1 MMIGGGVA
9 SPPGGTAK
17 SVAAIDAEMVQVEG
31 IGSGSVSGSASGSGS
46 PATASTRLT
55 NNNNNNHSNATNNN
69 NNNNNNNNHNNN
81 NNNHNHNNNNNNGS
95 NGNAN
100 NNNGQSGSDVS
111 NSNNNNNNNEGHAV
125 LNCSGAGTGAASD
138 KFCCHDEDLP
148 VSTGVTRPWE
158 PPSPTFSQTRSH
170 LIQVHPTH
178 HHQHPAAH
186 HHQQMTVPPAS
197 LIDGVSLQS
206 CTAGPFASG
215 NGGGASRQRLLEL
228 SHGLGALR
236 HYNDLANH
244 VLSLN
249 QQGAVV
255 TKLLGTLRPP
265 GLIGGSKPKV
275 ATPAVVAKIEQ
286 YKRENP
292 TIFAW
297 EIRERLISEGVCS
310 NATAPSVS
318 SINRILRNR
327 AAERAAAEFARAAG
341 YGLYA
346 AGPHPYFNTAAHQH
360 PTTSHHL
367 PGGWPAPG
375 APGHPWMLPPLA
387 TGISG
392 AASALLLPPSLSPG
406 AAAAAAA
413 AASASAAGT
422 ADHALH
428 AADAIARGYLQD
440 GDGDDGSLD
449 GSEQPK
455 FRRNR
460 TTFSPEQ
467 LEELEKEFERSHY
480 PCVSTRERLASK
492 TSLSEARVQVWFSNR
507 RAKWRR
513 HQRMNLLKRSPPP
526 PPPPPPQPQPRPHS
540 ASSMEIGRTSVCS
553 IGGMGGESSAFRA
566 VVTTSSSQSSRES
579 NDRINRLESI
589 SKQHQQQQHQ
599 QQQQQHQ
606 QQQEKKPSAFRMISQ
621 LVGEDSRSNLSRA
634 TSPNY
639 DNQRSGH
646 GPGGPGS
653 GQRIEYETVEDE
665 DEDEEIDVQDSDQ
678 DIPSSPPVAWR
689 DHWTDQQPLELT
701 KHDR

>member
-9 SPPGGTAK
+9 TPPGTAK
-17 SVAAIDAEMVQVEG
+17 SAAAIDSEMVQVDG

-46 PATASTRLT
+46 PATGATTTRL
-55 NNNNNNHSNATNNN
+55 
-69 NNNNNNNNHNNN
+69 
-81 NNNHNHNNNNNNGS
+81 
-95 NGNAN
+95 AN
-100 NNNGQSGSDVS
+100 S
-111 NSNNNNNNNEGHAV
+111 SNNNNNNSGNNNNNGEISNNNNNNDGHGVA
-125 LNCSGAGTGAASD
+125 NCAGTTTSGASD
-138 KFCCHDEDLP
+138 KFCCQDEDPVP
-148 VSTGVTRPWE
+148 VSIGVARPWE
-158 PPSPTFSQTRSH
+158 PPSSPTFSQTRSH
-170 LIQVHPTH
+170 LLQIHPPH

-186 HHQQMTVPPAS
+186 HHQQMNVPVS
-197 LIDGVSLQS
+197 LIDGVNLQN

-215 NGGGASRQRLLEL
+215 NNGGASRQRLIEL

-346 AGPHPYFNTAAHQH
+346 AAGPHPYFNSHQH

-367 PGGWPAPG
+367 PAGWPAPAG
-375 APGHPWMLPPLA
+375 AAGHPWMLPPLA

-392 AASALLLPPSLSPG
+392 AAASALLLPPSLSPG

-422 ADHALH
+422 SEHALH
-428 AADAIARGYLQD
+428 AADVIARGYLQD

-526 PPPPPPQPQPRPHS
+526 PPPPPPQPQPQQQPHS
-540 ASSMEIGRTSVCS
+540 ATSAMEIGQRTSGCS
-553 IGGMGGESSAFRA
+553 IAGMGGESSAFRA
-566 VVTTSSSQSSRES
+566 VVTNSATRDT
-579 NDRINRLESI
+579 NLDRSERIDRLESVP
-589 SKQHQQQQHQ
+589 KQP
-599 QQQQQHQ
+599 
-606 QQQEKKPSAFRMISQ
+606 EKKPSAFRMISQ
-621 LVGEDSRSNLSRA
+621 LVGDDSSELSRP
-634 TSPNY
+634 TSPMY
-639 DNQRSGH
+639 ERHGSGF
-646 GPGGPGS
+646 GPRPGS
-653 GQRIEYETVEDE
+653 AHRIRYDQNE

-678 DIPSSPPVAWR
+678 DAPSSPPIAWR

>member
-1 MMIGGGVA
+1 MMIGGGIA
-9 SPPGGTAK
+9 TPPSTGK
-17 SVAAIDAEMVQVEG
+17 PLAAINEMVVIDSVG
-31 IGSGSVSGSASGSGS
+31 SASVISGSGSGSGS
-46 PATASTRLT
+46 PATASTRT
-55 NNNNNNHSNATNNN
+55 IN
-69 NNNNNNNNHNNN
+69 
-81 NNNHNHNNNNNNGS
+81 
-95 NGNAN
+95 
-100 NNNGQSGSDVS
+100 
-111 NSNNNNNNNEGHAV
+111 NSNNNNNNDTSNNNINNEGHVAIG
-125 LNCSGAGTGAASD
+125 NSGGSNAGSNGG
-138 KFCCHDEDLP
+138 KLCCQDDDN
-148 VSTGVTRPWE
+148 VTASTGTTVTRPWE
-158 PPSPTFSQTRSH
+158 PPSPTLGQGRSRLLQIH
-170 LIQVHPTH
+170 SHPQHSH
-178 HHQHPAAH
+178 HHGGISGVAA
-186 HHQQMTVPPAS
+186 AS
-197 LIDGVSLQS
+197 IIDGVGLQN
-206 CTAGPFASG
+206 CTGAFSG
-215 NGGGASRQRLLEL
+215 SNNAAGGASRQRLLEL

-275 ATPAVVAKIEQ
+275 ATPAVVSKIEQ

-346 AGPHPYFNTAAHQH
+346 AGPHPYFNSAHHH
-360 PTTSHHL
+360 PSSSHHL
-367 PGGWPAPG
+367 PTGWPTPG
-375 APGHPWMLPPLA
+375 APGHPWMMPPL
-387 TGISG
+387 TSG
-392 AASALLLPPSLSPG
+392 LSGASALLLPPSLSPG
-406 AAAAAAA
+406 G
-413 AASASAAGT
+413 AGGST
-422 ADHALH
+422 TVAGSPEHALH
-428 AADAIARGYLQD
+428 ADAIARGYLQD
-440 GDGDDGSLD
+440 EGDDGSLD

-526 PPPPPPQPQPRPHS
+526 QLPPPSVATTPGSHTTSGLDIPRTPS
-540 ASSMEIGRTSVCS
+540 CT
-553 IGGMGGESSAFRA
+553 IGGMGGENSAFRA
-566 VVTTSSSQSSRES
+566 VVTTTMGQDGVNKTCER
-579 NDRINRLESI
+579 
-589 SKQHQQQQHQ
+589 
-599 QQQQQHQ
+599 
-606 QQQEKKPSAFRMISQ
+606 KPSAFRMISQ
-621 LVGEDSRSNLSRA
+621 LVGDDPPVNVNPSKSPESGKRSRGSLSMEVDS
-634 TSPNY
+634 P
-639 DNQRSGH
+639 D
-646 GPGGPGS
+646 
-653 GQRIEYETVEDE
+653 

-678 DIPSSPPVAWR
+678 ELASSPVVWR
-689 DHWTDQQPLELT
+689 DTWTDQQPLELT

>member
-1 MMIGGGVA
+1 MMIGG
-9 SPPGGTAK
+9 
-17 SVAAIDAEMVQVEG
+17 SVATPTGTTKPAVTTNDNSMVVVDA
-31 IGSGSVSGSASGSGS
+31 IGSAAAESGFSLPNAASKLNAKAIG
-46 PATASTRLT
+46 
-55 NNNNNNHSNATNNN
+55 ATNNN
-69 NNNNNNNNHNNN
+69 AAVKCCSDDS
-81 NNNHNHNNNNNNGS
+81 GPTPAS
-95 NGNAN
+95 NG
-100 NNNGQSGSDVS
+100 V
-111 NSNNNNNNNEGHAV
+111 
-125 LNCSGAGTGAASD
+125 T
-138 KFCCHDEDLP
+138 
-148 VSTGVTRPWE
+148 VTRPWE
-158 PPSPTFSQTRSH
+158 PPSPSH
-170 LIQVHPTH
+170 PPHTAQQPPTA
-178 HHQHPAAH
+178 HHQIN
-186 HHQQMTVPPAS
+186 VIPPSA
-197 LIDGVSLQS
+197 LLDGVGIG
-206 CTAGPFASG
+206 CAGSVAPNPFGNSSG
-215 NGGGASRQRLLEL
+215 ANAGGVTSRQRLLEL

-346 AGPHPYFNTAAHQH
+346 AGPHHYFNSPHHH
-360 PTTSHHL
+360 PHHI
-367 PGGWPAPG
+367 PGWGG
-375 APGHPWMLPPLA
+375 AHPWVLPTIP
-387 TGISG
+387 TGGSV
-392 AASALLLPPSLSPG
+392 LLPPAPSPG
-406 AAAAAAA
+406 GG
-413 AASASAAGT
+413 SSGSP
-422 ADHALH
+422 DHALH
-428 AADAIARGYLQD
+428 GSDPMTRGYLD
-440 GDGDDGSLD
+440 ADGDDGSLD

-513 HQRMNLLKRSPPP
+513 HQRMNLLKRSPPHP
-526 PPPPPPQPQPRPHS
+526 AVSGSGLDTTRTG
-540 ASSMEIGRTSVCS
+540 ASLTGITTGTPA
-553 IGGMGGESSAFRA
+553 GGMGGEHSAFRA
-566 VVTTSSSQSSRES
+566 VHGTAVPSQRFAES
-579 NDRINRLESI
+579 GGSGGVAAQPER
-589 SKQHQQQQHQ
+589 
-599 QQQQQHQ
+599 
-606 QQQEKKPSAFRMISQ
+606 KPSAFRMISQ
-621 LVGEDSRSNLSRA
+621 LVGDSSPPSANQTTTPASIFAGGTDASSISRHYNAPRSPTPQRRSL
-634 TSPNY
+634 
-639 DNQRSGH
+639 DNDVVDS
-646 GPGGPGS
+646 
-653 GQRIEYETVEDE
+653 
-665 DEDEEIDVQDSDQ
+665 DEEIDVQDSDQ
-678 DIPSSPPVAWR
+678 DPPSPIAWR
-689 DHWTDQQPLELT
+689 EPWPDQQPLELT

>member
-9 SPPGGTAK
+9 TPPGTAK
-17 SVAAIDAEMVQVEG
+17 SAAAIDSEMVQVDG

-46 PATASTRLT
+46 PATGATTTRLT
-55 NNNNNNHSNATNNN
+55 NNSGSGNNN
-69 NNNNNNNNHNNN
+69 NNNNNNNGEIGNNN
-81 NNNHNHNNNNNNGS
+81 DGHGV
-95 NGNAN
+95 AN
-100 NNNGQSGSDVS
+100 
-111 NSNNNNNNNEGHAV
+111 
-125 LNCSGAGTGAASD
+125 CTGTTASSASD
-138 KFCCHDEDLP
+138 KFCCQDEDVP
-148 VSTGVTRPWE
+148 ASTGVARPWE

-170 LIQVHPTH
+170 LLQVHPPH
-178 HHQHPAAH
+178 HHQQHPAAH
-186 HHQQMTVPPAS
+186 HHQQLNVPS
-197 LIDGVSLQS
+197 LIDGVNLQN

-215 NGGGASRQRLLEL
+215 NNGNASRQRLIEL

-346 AGPHPYFNTAAHQH
+346 AAGPHPYFNSHQH

-367 PGGWPAPG
+367 PAGWPAPG
-375 APGHPWMLPPLA
+375 AAGHPWMLPPLA

-392 AASALLLPPSLSPG
+392 ASALLLPPSLSPG

-422 ADHALH
+422 SEHALH
-428 AADAIARGYLQD
+428 AADALARGYLQD

-526 PPPPPPQPQPRPHS
+526 PPPPPPPQPQPPPQQQPHS
-540 ASSMEIGRTSVCS
+540 ATSAMEIGQRTSSCS
-553 IGGMGGESSAFRA
+553 IAGMGGESSAFRA
-566 VVTTSSSQSSRES
+566 VVANSAARDAGLDRP
-579 NDRINRLESI
+579 DRIDRHDSI
-589 SKQHQQQQHQ
+589 PKQP
-599 QQQQQHQ
+599 
-606 QQQEKKPSAFRMISQ
+606 ERKPSAFRMISQ
-621 LVGEDSRSNLSRA
+621 LVGEDSGLSRP
-634 TSPNY
+634 TSPAY
-639 DNQRSGH
+639 DQRQ
-646 GPGGPGS
+646 GS
-653 GQRIEYETVEDE
+653 GLGPRPSSAHRIRYDQNE

-678 DIPSSPPVAWR
+678 DVPSSPPVAWR

>member
-1 MMIGGGVA
+1 MIGGGVA
-9 SPPGGTAK
+9 TPPGTAK
-17 SVAAIDAEMVQVEG
+17 SAAAIDSEMVQVDG

-46 PATASTRLT
+46 PATGATTTRIT
-55 NNNNNNHSNATNNN
+55 NSNNAGGNNN
-69 NNNNNNNNHNNN
+69 NNNNN
-81 NNNHNHNNNNNNGS
+81 GDV
-95 NGNAN
+95 AN
-100 NNNGQSGSDVS
+100 NNN
-111 NSNNNNNNNEGHAV
+111 NNNNNNNEGHAV
-125 LNCSGAGTGAASD
+125 VNCASGPAAATD
-138 KFCCHDEDLP
+138 KFCCHDDDAP

-170 LIQVHPTH
+170 LFQVHPPH

-186 HHQQMTVPPAS
+186 HHQQMTVPPVS
-197 LIDGVSLQS
+197 LIDGVSLQN

-215 NGGGASRQRLLEL
+215 NGGGTSRQRLLEL

-310 NATAPSVS
+310 NATAPS
-318 SINRILRNR
+318 
-327 AAERAAAEFARAAG
+327 
-341 YGLYA
+341 
-346 AGPHPYFNTAAHQH
+346 
-360 PTTSHHL
+360 
-367 PGGWPAPG
+367 
-375 APGHPWMLPPLA
+375 
-387 TGISG
+387 
-392 AASALLLPPSLSPG
+392 
-406 AAAAAAA
+406 
-413 AASASAAGT
+413 ASASAAGT
-422 ADHALH
+422 ADHSLH
-428 AADAIARGYLQD
+428 ADAIARGYLQD
-440 GDGDDGSLD
+440 GDGDEGSLD

-526 PPPPPPQPQPRPHS
+526 PPPPQPHS
-540 ASSMEIGRTSVCS
+540 ASGMEVSRASSCS
-553 IGGMGGESSAFRA
+553 IAGMGGESSAFRA
-566 VVTTSSSQSSRES
+566 VVTNSSSSREAAER
-579 NDRINRLESI
+579 NERIDRVDSI
-589 SKQHQQQQHQ
+589 TKQP
-599 QQQQQHQ
+599 
-606 QQQEKKPSAFRMISQ
+606 ERKPSAFRMISQ
-621 LVGEDSRSNLSRA
+621 LVGDDSPSIIKSSSPTYEQQRHETNVRSVIESESAN
-634 TSPNY
+634 NKEFE
-639 DNQRSGH
+639 
-646 GPGGPGS
+646 
-653 GQRIEYETVEDE
+653 RIEVEE
-665 DEDEEIDVQDSDQ
+665 EDEEIDVQDSDQ
-678 DIPSSPPVAWR
+678 DVASSPTVAWR
-689 DHWTDQQPLELT
+689 DHWTEQQPLELT

>member
-9 SPPGGTAK
+9 TPPGTAK
-17 SVAAIDAEMVQVEG
+17 SAAAIDSEMVQVDG

-46 PATASTRLT
+46 PATGAITTRLT
-55 NNNNNNHSNATNNN
+55 NNSGSGTNNN
-69 NNNNNNNNHNNN
+69 NNNNNNNN
-81 NNNHNHNNNNNNGS
+81 GEI
-95 NGNAN
+95 
-100 NNNGQSGSDVS
+100 
-111 NSNNNNNNNEGHAV
+111 SNNNDGHGVA
-125 LNCSGAGTGAASD
+125 NCTGTTASSASD
-138 KFCCHDEDLP
+138 KFCCQDEDVP
-148 VSTGVTRPWE
+148 ASTGVARPWE

-170 LIQVHPTH
+170 LLQVHPPH
-178 HHQHPAAH
+178 HHQQHPAAH
-186 HHQQMTVPPAS
+186 HHQQLNVPVS
-197 LIDGVSLQS
+197 LIDGVNLQN

-215 NGGGASRQRLLEL
+215 NNGNASRQRLIEL

-327 AAERAAAEFARAAG
+327 AAERAAAEFA
-341 YGLYA
+341 
-346 AGPHPYFNTAAHQH
+346 P
-360 PTTSHHL
+360 
-367 PGGWPAPG
+367 
-375 APGHPWMLPPLA
+375 
-387 TGISG
+387 
-392 AASALLLPPSLSPG
+392 
-406 AAAAAAA
+406 
-413 AASASAAGT
+413 ASASAGT
-422 ADHALH
+422 SEHALH

-526 PPPPPPQPQPRPHS
+526 PPPPPPQPQPQPQQPHS
-540 ASSMEIGRTSVCS
+540 ATSVMEIGQRTSSCS
-553 IGGMGGESSAFRA
+553 IAGMGGESSAFRA
-566 VVTTSSSQSSRES
+566 VVANSATRDTGLDRPERIDRHES
-579 NDRINRLESI
+579 AP
-589 SKQHQQQQHQ
+589 KQP
-599 QQQQQHQ
+599 
-606 QQQEKKPSAFRMISQ
+606 ERKPSAFRMISQ
-621 LVGEDSRSNLSRA
+621 LVGDDSSGLSRP
-634 TSPNY
+634 TSPVY
-639 DNQRSGH
+639 DQRQSSGL
-646 GPGGPGS
+646 GPRPGS
-653 GQRIEYETVEDE
+653 AHRIRYDQNE

>member
-9 SPPGGTAK
+9 TPPGTAK
-17 SVAAIDAEMVQVEG
+17 SAAAIDSEMVQVDG

-46 PATASTRLT
+46 PATGATTTRLT
-55 NNNNNNHSNATNNN
+55 NNNSSGNNN
-69 NNNNNNNNHNNN
+69 NNNNNNNN
-81 NNNHNHNNNNNNGS
+81 GEI
-95 NGNAN
+95 
-100 NNNGQSGSDVS
+100 
-111 NSNNNNNNNEGHAV
+111 SNNNDGHGVA
-125 LNCSGAGTGAASD
+125 NCTGTTASSASD
-138 KFCCHDEDLP
+138 KFCCQDEDVP
-148 VSTGVTRPWE
+148 ASTGVARPWE

-170 LIQVHPTH
+170 LLQVHPPH
-178 HHQHPAAH
+178 HHQQHPAAH
-186 HHQQMTVPPAS
+186 HHQQLNVPAS
-197 LIDGVSLQS
+197 LIDGVNLQN

-215 NGGGASRQRLLEL
+215 NNGNTSRQRLIEL

-346 AGPHPYFNTAAHQH
+346 AAGPHPYFNSHQH

-367 PGGWPAPG
+367 PAGWPAPG
-375 APGHPWMLPPLA
+375 AAGHPWMLPPLA

-392 AASALLLPPSLSPG
+392 AAASALLLPPSLSPG

-422 ADHALH
+422 SEHALH

-526 PPPPPPQPQPRPHS
+526 PPPPPPQPQPPQQQPHS
-540 ASSMEIGRTSVCS
+540 ATSAMEIGQRTSSCS
-553 IGGMGGESSAFRA
+553 IAGMGGESSAFRA
-566 VVTTSSSQSSRES
+566 VVTNSATRDGLDRPE
-579 NDRINRLESI
+579 RINRHESVP
-589 SKQHQQQQHQ
+589 KQP
-599 QQQQQHQ
+599 
-606 QQQEKKPSAFRMISQ
+606 ERKPSAFRMISQ
-621 LVGEDSRSNLSRA
+621 LVGDDSSELSRP
-634 TSPNY
+634 TSPAY
-639 DNQRSGH
+639 NQRQGSGLD
-646 GPGGPGS
+646 PRPGS
-653 GQRIEYETVEDE
+653 AHRIRYDQNE

-678 DIPSSPPVAWR
+678 DVPSSPPVAWR

>member
-1 MMIGGGVA
+1 MMIGG
-9 SPPGGTAK
+9 
-17 SVAAIDAEMVQVEG
+17 
-31 IGSGSVSGSASGSGS
+31 
-46 PATASTRLT
+46 
-55 NNNNNNHSNATNNN
+55 N
-69 NNNNNNNNHNNN
+69 
-81 NNNHNHNNNNNNGS
+81 
-95 NGNAN
+95 
-100 NNNGQSGSDVS
+100 
-111 NSNNNNNNNEGHAV
+111 
-125 LNCSGAGTGAASD
+125 
-138 KFCCHDEDLP
+138 
-148 VSTGVTRPWE
+148 VST
-158 PPSPTFSQTRSH
+158 PP
-170 LIQVHPTH
+170 
-178 HHQHPAAH
+178 
-186 HHQQMTVPPAS
+186 
-197 LIDGVSLQS
+197 GVSLPNCATGAFPGNS
-206 CTAGPFASG
+206 STISG
-215 NGGGASRQRLLEL
+215 ATRQRLLEL

-327 AAERAAAEFARAAG
+327 AAERAAAEFARATG

-346 AGPHPYFNTAAHQH
+346 AGPHPYFNSAHHH
-360 PTTSHHL
+360 PTNPHHL
-367 PGGWPAPG
+367 PATWPAPG
-375 APGHPWMLPPLA
+375 APGHPWMIPPLA
-387 TGISG
+387 TGITG
-392 AASALLLPPSLSPG
+392 AASSLLLPTSLNN
-406 AAAAAAA
+406 
-413 AASASAAGT
+413 
-422 ADHALH
+422 D
-428 AADAIARGYLQD
+428 
-440 GDGDDGSLD
+440 DDGSLD

-526 PPPPPPQPQPRPHS
+526 PTQPPSVSQTPTSGSPGSHAVSGPGLD
-540 ASSMEIGRTSVCS
+540 SSHTTTS
-553 IGGMGGESSAFRA
+553 IAGMGGRNSAFHA
-566 VVTTSSSQSSRES
+566 VVTTSSPIIG
-579 NDRINRLESI
+579 DRGDIINPHSVR
-589 SKQHQQQQHQ
+589 
-599 QQQQQHQ
+599 
-606 QQQEKKPSAFRMISQ
+606 KPSAFRMISQ
-621 LVGEDSRSNLSRA
+621 LVGEDLPSRNSNSKIESRSRHHE
-634 TSPNY
+634 T
-639 DNQRSGH
+639 
-646 GPGGPGS
+646 GS
-653 GQRIEYETVEDE
+653 ESVDLKSSNE

-678 DIPSSPPVAWR
+678 EFTSSSPIVWK
-689 DHWTDQQPLELT
+689 DQWIDQQPLELT
-701 KHDR
+701 KHDYISVFWFNIRINIEINV

>member
-9 SPPGGTAK
+9 SPPGTAK
-17 SVAAIDAEMVQVEG
+17 SVAAIDGEMVQVEG

-46 PATASTRLT
+46 PATASTRLPNNT
-55 NNNNNNHSNATNNN
+55 NANGSSNNN
-69 NNNNNNNNHNNN
+69 NNNNNN
-81 NNNHNHNNNNNNGS
+81 
-95 NGNAN
+95 
-100 NNNGQSGSDVS
+100 
-111 NSNNNNNNNEGHAV
+111 SNNNNNNSSSSSNNNNNNSNNANPNSNASNSGGNGNNGSNNNGQGGGDVSSNNNNNDGHAV
-125 LNCSGAGTGAASD
+125 LNCSGAGSAASD
-138 KFCCHDEDLP
+138 KFCCHDEDVP
-148 VSTGVTRPWE
+148 VSTAVARPWE

-170 LIQVHPTH
+170 LLQVHPTH

-186 HHQQMTVPPAS
+186 PHQQMTVPPAS

-346 AGPHPYFNTAAHQH
+346 AGPHPYFNSAAAAAAAAHQH

-367 PGGWPAPG
+367 PSGWPAPG
-375 APGHPWMLPPLA
+375 AAGHPWMLPPLA

-428 AADAIARGYLQD
+428 AADAIARGYLQ
-440 GDGDDGSLD
+440 GHYLIL
-449 GSEQPK
+449 EFVAPK
-455 FRRNR
+455 
-460 TTFSPEQ
+460 
-467 LEELEKEFERSHY
+467 
-480 PCVSTRERLASK
+480 
-492 TSLSEARVQVWFSNR
+492 
-507 RAKWRR
+507 
-513 HQRMNLLKRSPPP
+513 PP
-526 PPPPPPQPQPRPHS
+526 
-540 ASSMEIGRTSVCS
+540 
-553 IGGMGGESSAFRA
+553 
-566 VVTTSSSQSSRES
+566 
-579 NDRINRLESI
+579 
-589 SKQHQQQQHQ
+589 
-599 QQQQQHQ
+599 
-606 QQQEKKPSAFRMISQ
+606 
-621 LVGEDSRSNLSRA
+621 
-634 TSPNY
+634 
-639 DNQRSGH
+639 
-646 GPGGPGS
+646 
-653 GQRIEYETVEDE
+653 
-665 DEDEEIDVQDSDQ
+665 
-678 DIPSSPPVAWR
+678 
-689 DHWTDQQPLELT
+689 
-701 KHDR
+701 

>member
-9 SPPGGTAK
+9 TPPGTAK
-17 SVAAIDAEMVQVEG
+17 SAAAIDSEMVQVDG

-46 PATASTRLT
+46 PATGATTTRL
-55 NNNNNNHSNATNNN
+55 A
-69 NNNNNNNNHNNN
+69 HNN
-81 NNNHNHNNNNNNGS
+81 
-95 NGNAN
+95 
-100 NNNGQSGSDVS
+100 
-111 NSNNNNNNNEGHAV
+111 NSNNNNNNNNGDVSNNNNNNDRHA
-125 LNCSGAGTGAASD
+125 NCAGTTAPSASD
-138 KFCCHDEDLP
+138 KFCCQDEDVLA
-148 VSTGVTRPWE
+148 STGVTRPWE

-170 LIQVHPTH
+170 LLQVHPSH

-186 HHQQMTVPPAS
+186 HHQQINVPAS
-197 LIDGVSLQS
+197 LIDGVNLQN

-215 NGGGASRQRLLEL
+215 NNGSASRQRLIEL

-346 AGPHPYFNTAAHQH
+346 AAGPHPYFNSHQH

-367 PGGWPAPG
+367 PAGWPTPG
-375 APGHPWMLPPLA
+375 AAGHPWMLPPLA

-392 AASALLLPPSLSPG
+392 AAASALLLPPSLSPG

-422 ADHALH
+422 SEHALH

-526 PPPPPPQPQPRPHS
+526 PPPPPPQQQPPQH
-540 ASSMEIGRTSVCS
+540 CS
-553 IGGMGGESSAFRA
+553 IAGMGGESSAFRA
-566 VVTTSSSQSSRES
+566 VIANSATRDTSI
-579 NDRINRLESI
+579 DRSERIDRLESAP
-589 SKQHQQQQHQ
+589 KQP
-599 QQQQQHQ
+599 
-606 QQQEKKPSAFRMISQ
+606 EKKPSAFRMISQ
-621 LVGEDSRSNLSRA
+621 LVGEDSSGLSRPS
-634 TSPNY
+634 SPAY
-639 DNQRSGH
+639 EQRQGIGGR
-646 GPGGPGS
+646 GPSPGS
-653 GQRIEYETVEDE
+653 THRTHYDQDE
-665 DEDEEIDVQDSDQ
+665 DEDEEIDVQDSDPE
-678 DIPSSPPVAWR
+678 DVPSSPPVAWR

>member
-1 MMIGGGVA
+1 MIGGGVA
-9 SPPGGTAK
+9 TPPGTAK
-17 SVAAIDAEMVQVEG
+17 SAAAIDSEMVQVDG
-31 IGSGSVSGSASGSGS
+31 IGSGS
-46 PATASTRLT
+46 
-55 NNNNNNHSNATNNN
+55 
-69 NNNNNNNNHNNN
+69 
-81 NNNHNHNNNNNNGS
+81 
-95 NGNAN
+95 
-100 NNNGQSGSDVS
+100 
-111 NSNNNNNNNEGHAV
+111 
-125 LNCSGAGTGAASD
+125 
-138 KFCCHDEDLP
+138 DEDVP
-148 VSTGVTRPWE
+148 ASTGVARPWE

-170 LIQVHPTH
+170 LLQVHPPH
-178 HHQHPAAH
+178 HHQQHPAAH
-186 HHQQMTVPPAS
+186 HHQQLNVPAS
-197 LIDGVSLQS
+197 LIDGVNLQN

-215 NGGGASRQRLLEL
+215 NNGNTSRQRLIEL

-346 AGPHPYFNTAAHQH
+346 AAGPHPYFNSHQH

-367 PGGWPAPG
+367 PAGWPAPG
-375 APGHPWMLPPLA
+375 AAGHPWMLPPLA

-392 AASALLLPPSLSPG
+392 AAASALLLPPSLSPG

-422 ADHALH
+422 SEHALH

-526 PPPPPPQPQPRPHS
+526 PPPPPPQPQPPQQQPHS
-540 ASSMEIGRTSVCS
+540 ATSAMEIGQRTSSCS
-553 IGGMGGESSAFRA
+553 IAGMGGESSAFRA
-566 VVTTSSSQSSRES
+566 VVTNSATRDGLDRPE
-579 NDRINRLESI
+579 RINRHESVP
-589 SKQHQQQQHQ
+589 KQP
-599 QQQQQHQ
+599 
-606 QQQEKKPSAFRMISQ
+606 ERKPSAFRMISQ
-621 LVGEDSRSNLSRA
+621 LVGDDSSELSRP
-634 TSPNY
+634 TSPAY
-639 DNQRSGH
+639 DQRQR
-646 GPGGPGS
+646 PGLDPRPGS
-653 GQRIEYETVEDE
+653 AHRIRYDQNE

-678 DIPSSPPVAWR
+678 DVPSSPPVAWR

>member
-1 MMIGGGVA
+1 MMIGGGIA
-9 SPPGGTAK
+9 TPPGTAK
-17 SVAAIDAEMVQVEG
+17 SAAAIDSKMVQVDG

-46 PATASTRLT
+46 PATGATTTRLT
-55 NNNNNNHSNATNNN
+55 GGNNAAGSNNNNNGDVANNN
-69 NNNNNNNNHNNN
+69 NNNNNNDGHPVVN
-81 NNNHNHNNNNNNGS
+81 
-95 NGNAN
+95 
-100 NNNGQSGSDVS
+100 SGS
-111 NSNNNNNNNEGHAV
+111 AQP
-125 LNCSGAGTGAASD
+125 AD
-138 KFCCHDEDLP
+138 KFCCHDDDAP

-170 LIQVHPTH
+170 LLPVHPPH
-178 HHQHPAAH
+178 PHQHPAAH
-186 HHQQMTVPPAS
+186 HHQQMTVPPVS
-197 LIDGVSLQS
+197 LIDGVSLQN

-215 NGGGASRQRLLEL
+215 NGGGAGRQWLLEL
-228 SHGLGALR
+228 TQELGALR

-244 VLSLN
+244 ALSLN
-249 QQGAVV
+249 QQGVV
-255 TKLLGTLRPP
+255 VSKLLGTLRPS
-265 GLIGGSKPKV
+265 GVIGGSKPKV

-310 NATAPSVS
+310 NSTAPSVS

-346 AGPHPYFNTAAHQH
+346 ARPHPYFNSAHQH
-360 PTTSHHL
+360 PRTSHHL
-367 PGGWPAPG
+367 PASWPAPG
-375 APGHPWMLPPLA
+375 AAGHPWILPPLA

-422 ADHALH
+422 ADHSLH
-428 AADAIARGYLQD
+428 ADAMARGYLQD
-440 GDGDDGSLD
+440 GDGDDGSVD

-460 TTFSPEQ
+460 TTFSSEQ

-526 PPPPPPQPQPRPHS
+526 PPPPQPQQQQPPPPPQPQS
-540 ASSMEIGRTSVCS
+540 ASGIELCRASSCS
-553 IGGMGGESSAFRA
+553 IAGMGGESSAFRA
-566 VVTTSSSQSSRES
+566 VVTNSSSREAS
-579 NDRINRLESI
+579 ERTERIDRVEPVA
-589 SKQHQQQQHQ
+589 KQP
-599 QQQQQHQ
+599 
-606 QQQEKKPSAFRMISQ
+606 ERKPSAFRMISQ
-621 LVGEDSRSNLSRA
+621 LVGEDSPSLPRPS
-634 TSPNY
+634 SPAY
-639 DNQRSGH
+639 EQQRH
-646 GPGGPGS
+646 GPNSGPGIGS
-653 GQRIEYETVEDE
+653 SELANNGEFERPEDE
-665 DEDEEIDVQDSDQ
+665 EEDEEIDVQDTDQ
-678 DIPSSPPVAWR
+678 DVPSSPTVAWR

>member
-9 SPPGGTAK
+9 TPPGTAK
-17 SVAAIDAEMVQVEG
+17 SAAAIDSEMVQVDG

-46 PATASTRLT
+46 PATGAITTRLT
-55 NNNNNNHSNATNNN
+55 NNSSSGTNNN
-69 NNNNNNNNHNNN
+69 NNNNNNNN
-81 NNNHNHNNNNNNGS
+81 GEI
-95 NGNAN
+95 
-100 NNNGQSGSDVS
+100 
-111 NSNNNNNNNEGHAV
+111 SNNNDGHGVA
-125 LNCSGAGTGAASD
+125 NCTGTTASSASD
-138 KFCCHDEDLP
+138 KFCCQDEDVP
-148 VSTGVTRPWE
+148 ATTGVARPWE

-170 LIQVHPTH
+170 LLQVHPPH
-178 HHQHPAAH
+178 HHQQHPAAH
-186 HHQQMTVPPAS
+186 HHQQLNVPVS
-197 LIDGVSLQS
+197 LIDGVNLQN

-215 NGGGASRQRLLEL
+215 NNGNASRQRLIEL

-346 AGPHPYFNTAAHQH
+346 AAGPHPYFNSHQH

-367 PGGWPAPG
+367 PAGWPAPG
-375 APGHPWMLPPLA
+375 AAGHPWMLPPLA

-392 AASALLLPPSLSPG
+392 AAASALLLPPSLSPG

-413 AASASAAGT
+413 AASASAGT
-422 ADHALH
+422 SEHALH

-526 PPPPPPQPQPRPHS
+526 PPPPPPQPQPQPQQPHS
-540 ASSMEIGRTSVCS
+540 ATSAMEIGQRTSSCS
-553 IGGMGGESSAFRA
+553 IAGMGGESSAFRA
-566 VVTTSSSQSSRES
+566 VVANSATRDTGLDRPERIDRHES
-579 NDRINRLESI
+579 VP
-589 SKQHQQQQHQ
+589 KQP
-599 QQQQQHQ
+599 
-606 QQQEKKPSAFRMISQ
+606 ERKPSAFRMISQ
-621 LVGEDSRSNLSRA
+621 LVGDDSSGLSRP
-634 TSPNY
+634 TSPVY
-639 DNQRSGH
+639 DQRQSSGL
-646 GPGGPGS
+646 GPRPGS
-653 GQRIEYETVEDE
+653 DTNAHRIRYDQNE

>member
-1 MMIGGGVA
+1 MMIGGGVVT
-9 SPPGGTAK
+9 PPGTAK
-17 SVAAIDAEMVQVEG
+17 SAAVINEMVIDV
-31 IGSGSVSGSASGSGS
+31 IGSASVSGSGSGS
-46 PATASTRLT
+46 PATAAVRTSTID
-55 NNNNNNHSNATNNN
+55 NNE
-69 NNNNNNNNHNNN
+69 
-81 NNNHNHNNNNNNGS
+81 
-95 NGNAN
+95 
-100 NNNGQSGSDVS
+100 SG
-111 NSNNNNNNNEGHAV
+111 SNNNNNSISNNNNDAHVVVGNVA
-125 LNCSGAGTGAASD
+125 NSTIAAR
-138 KFCCHDEDLP
+138 KICCQDEDTP
-148 VSTGVTRPWE
+148 PSSTVTRPWE
-158 PPSPTFSQTRSH
+158 PPSPTLSQQQTRSH
-170 LIQVHPTH
+170 LLQM
-178 HHQHPAAH
+178 HPARHHSHAQH
-186 HHQQMTVPPAS
+186 HHQQLNVQPTSM
-197 LIDGVSLQS
+197 IDGVSLQN
-206 CTAGPFASG
+206 CTTGPFPTG
-215 NGGGASRQRLLEL
+215 NNSSASRQRLLEL

-346 AGPHPYFNTAAHQH
+346 AGPHPYFNSAHHH
-360 PTTSHHL
+360 PTSAHHL
-367 PGGWPAPG
+367 SSGWPTPNAG
-375 APGHPWMLPPLA
+375 SHPWVLPHL
-387 TGISG
+387 GSGMSG
-392 AASALLLPPSLSPG
+392 AASSLLLPTSLSPG

-413 AASASAAGT
+413 AAVASASVAGSP
-422 ADHALH
+422 DHALH
-428 AADAIARGYLQD
+428 AADAIARGYLQGDFCAD

-526 PPPPPPQPQPRPHS
+526 PQSQQQQQQQQQPPPHS
-540 ASSMEIGRTSVCS
+540 AGLDINRTAGCS
-553 IGGMGGESSAFRA
+553 IGGMGGENSAFRA
-566 VVTTSSSQSSRES
+566 VITGPAE
-579 NDRINRLESI
+579 RIERIDNPTRQPER
-589 SKQHQQQQHQ
+589 
-599 QQQQQHQ
+599 
-606 QQQEKKPSAFRMISQ
+606 KPSAFRMISQ
-621 LVGEDSRSNLSRA
+621 LVGE
-634 TSPNY
+634 TSPSAPRSSSP
-639 DNQRSGH
+639 NQRNHEPGVDS
-646 GPGGPGS
+646 GPGRPE
-653 GQRIEYETVEDE
+653 IESID

-678 DIPSSPPVAWR
+678 DVPSPSPVTWR

>member
-1 MMIGGGVA
+1 MMIGGNV
-9 SPPGGTAK
+9 STPPGTTKPVTA
-17 SVAAIDAEMVQVEG
+17 SVNEIIIVDNISSAGGAHS
-31 IGSGSVSGSASGSGS
+31 GSGSGSGS
-46 PATASTRLT
+46 PVTTAVTRT
-55 NNNNNNHSNATNNN
+55 NDDSGSFNNNNNSIR
-69 NNNNNNNNHNNN
+69 
-81 NNNHNHNNNNNNGS
+81 
-95 NGNAN
+95 
-100 NNNGQSGSDVS
+100 
-111 NSNNNNNNNEGHAV
+111 SNNNNNNEDAVTENNISNGNSKYCCQINETTPADV
-125 LNCSGAGTGAASD
+125 GT
-138 KFCCHDEDLP
+138 
-148 VSTGVTRPWE
+148 TVTRPWE
-158 PPSPTFSQTRSH
+158 PPSPTLDQSRSRLFQIH
-170 LIQVHPTH
+170 QSH
-178 HHQHPAAH
+178 HHHASH
-186 HHQQMTVPPAS
+186 HHS
-197 LIDGVSLQS
+197 GVSTVS
-206 CTAGPFASG
+206 TAPIVESVSLPNCATGAFPGNSSTISG
-215 NGGGASRQRLLEL
+215 ATRQRLLEL

-327 AAERAAAEFARAAG
+327 AAERAAAEFARATG

-346 AGPHPYFNTAAHQH
+346 AGPHPYFNSAHHH
-360 PTTSHHL
+360 PTTPHHL
-367 PGGWPAPG
+367 PATWPAPG
-375 APGHPWMLPPLA
+375 APGHPWMIPPLA
-387 TGISG
+387 TGITG
-392 AASALLLPPSLSPG
+392 AASSLLLPTSLSPG
-406 AAAAAAA
+406 AT
-413 AASASAAGT
+413 SASAA
-422 ADHALH
+422 AANSEHALR
-428 AADAIARGYLQD
+428 AADVIARGYMQD
-440 GDGDDGSLD
+440 NDDDGSLD

-526 PPPPPPQPQPRPHS
+526 PTQPPSVSQTPTSGSPGSHAVSGPGLD
-540 ASSMEIGRTSVCS
+540 SSHTATS
-553 IGGMGGESSAFRA
+553 IAGMGGRNSAFHA
-566 VVTTSSSQSSRES
+566 VVTTSSPIIG
-579 NDRINRLESI
+579 DRGDIINPHSI
-589 SKQHQQQQHQ
+589 R
-599 QQQQQHQ
+599 
-606 QQQEKKPSAFRMISQ
+606 KPSAFRMISQ
-621 LVGEDSRSNLSRA
+621 LVGEDLPSRNSNSKIESRSR
-634 TSPNY
+634 
-639 DNQRSGH
+639 H
-646 GPGGPGS
+646 H
-653 GQRIEYETVEDE
+653 ETGFESVDLKSSNE

-678 DIPSSPPVAWR
+678 EFTSSSPIVWK
-689 DHWTDQQPLELT
+689 DQWIDQQPLELT
-701 KHDR
+701 KHGR

>member
-9 SPPGGTAK
+9 TPPGTAK
-17 SVAAIDAEMVQVEG
+17 SAAAIDSEMVQVDG

-46 PATASTRLT
+46 PATGATTTRLT
-55 NNNNNNHSNATNNN
+55 NNNSSGNNN
-69 NNNNNNNNHNNN
+69 NNNNNNN
-81 NNNHNHNNNNNNGS
+81 GEI
-95 NGNAN
+95 
-100 NNNGQSGSDVS
+100 
-111 NSNNNNNNNEGHAV
+111 SNNNDGHGVA
-125 LNCSGAGTGAASD
+125 NCTGTTASSASD
-138 KFCCHDEDLP
+138 KFCCQDEDVP
-148 VSTGVTRPWE
+148 ASTGVARPWE

-170 LIQVHPTH
+170 LLQVHPPH
-178 HHQHPAAH
+178 HHQQHPAAH
-186 HHQQMTVPPAS
+186 HHQQLNVPAS
-197 LIDGVSLQS
+197 LIDGVNLQN

-215 NGGGASRQRLLEL
+215 NNGNTSRQRLIEL

-346 AGPHPYFNTAAHQH
+346 AAGPHPYFNSHQH

-367 PGGWPAPG
+367 PAGWPAPG
-375 APGHPWMLPPLA
+375 AAGHPWMLPPLA

-392 AASALLLPPSLSPG
+392 AAASALLLPPSLSPG

-422 ADHALH
+422 SEHALH

-526 PPPPPPQPQPRPHS
+526 PPPPPPQPQPPQQQPHS
-540 ASSMEIGRTSVCS
+540 ATSAMEIGQRTSSCS
-553 IGGMGGESSAFRA
+553 IAGMGGESSAFRA
-566 VVTTSSSQSSRES
+566 VVTNSATRDGLDRPE
-579 NDRINRLESI
+579 RINRHESVP
-589 SKQHQQQQHQ
+589 KQP
-599 QQQQQHQ
+599 
-606 QQQEKKPSAFRMISQ
+606 ERKPSAFRMISQ
-621 LVGEDSRSNLSRA
+621 LVGDDSSELSRP
-634 TSPNY
+634 TSPAY
-639 DNQRSGH
+639 DQRQGSGH
-646 GPGGPGS
+646 DPRPGS
-653 GQRIEYETVEDE
+653 AHRIRYDQNE

-678 DIPSSPPVAWR
+678 DVPSSPPVAWR

>member
-9 SPPGGTAK
+9 TPPGTAK
-17 SVAAIDAEMVQVEG
+17 SAAAIDGEMVQVDG

-46 PATASTRLT
+46 PATGATTTRLT
-55 NNNNNNHSNATNNN
+55 NNTNNGNNSNSNNN
-69 NNNNNNNNHNNN
+69 NNNNNNN
-81 NNNHNHNNNNNNGS
+81 G
-95 NGNAN
+95 
-100 NNNGQSGSDVS
+100 DV
-111 NSNNNNNNNEGHAV
+111 SNNNNDGHGVA
-125 LNCSGAGTGAASD
+125 NCAGTTAASAGD
-138 KFCCHDEDLP
+138 KFCCQDDDVP
-148 VSTGVTRPWE
+148 ASTGVTRPWE

-170 LIQVHPTH
+170 LLQVHPPH

-186 HHQQMTVPPAS
+186 HHQQMNVPAS
-197 LIDGVSLQS
+197 LIDGVNLQN

-215 NGGGASRQRLLEL
+215 NSGGASRQRLIEL

-346 AGPHPYFNTAAHQH
+346 AAGPHPYFNSHQH

-367 PGGWPAPG
+367 PAGWPAPG
-375 APGHPWMLPPLA
+375 ATGHPWMLPPLA

-392 AASALLLPPSLSPG
+392 ASALLLPPSLSPG

-413 AASASAAGT
+413 AASASVAGSSE
-422 ADHALH
+422 HALH

-526 PPPPPPQPQPRPHS
+526 PPPPPQPQPQQQQQPHS
-540 ASSMEIGRTSVCS
+540 ATSAMEIGQRTSSCS
-553 IGGMGGESSAFRA
+553 IAGMGGESSAFRA
-566 VVTTSSSQSSRES
+566 VVTNSTSRDT
-579 NDRINRLESI
+579 NLTDRPSERIDRLESAP
-589 SKQHQQQQHQ
+589 KQP
-599 QQQQQHQ
+599 
-606 QQQEKKPSAFRMISQ
+606 EKKPSAFRMISQ
-621 LVGEDSRSNLSRA
+621 LVGDDSSGLSRPS
-634 TSPNY
+634 SPVY
-639 DNQRSGH
+639 EQRQGSGL
-646 GPGGPGS
+646 GPRPGS
-653 GQRIEYETVEDE
+653 AHRIRYDQDE

-678 DIPSSPPVAWR
+678 DVPSSPPVAWR